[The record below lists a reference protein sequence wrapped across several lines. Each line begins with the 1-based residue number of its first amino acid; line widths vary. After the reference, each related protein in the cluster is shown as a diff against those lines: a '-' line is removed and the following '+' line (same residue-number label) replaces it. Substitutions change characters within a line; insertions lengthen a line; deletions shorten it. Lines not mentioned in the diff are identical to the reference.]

1 MRLQTGRVT
10 KPWEGSVAEHMGT
23 ASEQTTSPSGKVFL
37 SGVMV
42 LTLSTVLVK
51 LIGLFYKIPM
61 LHYLGSEGMGY
72 FNAAYEWYATLCVI
86 STAGLP
92 LAGSMLIA
100 EARAKGSAQAVRL
113 IERRMLGLFFAL
125 GTVGS
130 LVLFFGAG
138 MIARLIGSP
147 DTRYA
152 LMAVAPTLF
161 FSCLSGAYRGY
172 FQGHQNMLPTAIS
185 QVIEALGKLLLGLGF
200 AVFAWRQGAS
210 APMIAAFAML
220 GLGIGV
226 GLSTLYLI
234 VHRRNAKEKGGEMP
248 IPLSL
253 RSPLRRLIG
262 VAVPIT
268 VSSSVLSLTRL
279 LDMTMILRRLQQVGY
294 DAAGANALYGSYTTM
309 AVPIFNLIPSLI
321 TSVSLAVVPALT
333 EAIKTGDRAMQ
344 QSTARTAIRITA
356 LLSLPASL
364 AVAIYSRAILSLL
377 FHDENAS
384 IEVAAPMLSLLA
396 VSIFFSGLIT
406 TTNAMLQAYGH
417 VNAPI
422 GSMLFGALIKLI
434 AAYALIGVPRLHI
447 YGAPISTFLCDSTI
461 VGINMVLI
469 ARNTDVME
477 PLRRALLRPLVV
489 SLIAVG
495 VPGMIYAALVRA
507 GYADIPLFIVA
518 VPVTL
523 LLFGVLCLRS
533 GLIGERELSLIPGL
547 KSARGCRVA
556 AIVRGRTSIEE

>member
-1 MRLQTGRVT
+1 MRLQTGRAT
-10 KPWEGSVAEHMGT
+10 KPWEGSAAEHTCTAREQT
-23 ASEQTTSPSGKVFL
+23 ASSSGKVFL

-100 EARAKGSAQAVRL
+100 EARAKGSTQAVRL

-130 LVLFFGAG
+130 IVLFFGAG

-279 LDMTMILRRLQQVGY
+279 LDMTMILRRLQHVGY

-377 FHDENAS
+377 FRDENAA

-396 VSIFFSGLIT
+396 ISIFFSGLIT
-406 TTNAMLQAYGH
+406 TTNAILQAYGH

-434 AAYALIGVPRLHI
+434 AAYALIGVPQLHI
-447 YGAPISTFLCDSTI
+447 YGAPISTFLCDSAI
-461 VGINMVLI
+461 VGINMTLI

-489 SLIAVG
+489 SLVAVG
-495 VPGMIYAALVRA
+495 VPGMIYAALVRV

-533 GLIGERELSLIPGL
+533 GLIGERELALVPGL
-547 KSARGCRVA
+547 RTVHAHRMIPMQRG
-556 AIVRGRTSIEE
+556 TSIEE

>member
-1 MRLQTGRVT
+1 MMRLHNGRQDAANGQQAYTTGSAT
-10 KPWEGSVAEHMGT
+10 
-23 ASEQTTSPSGKVFL
+23 GKVFL
-37 SGVMV
+37 SGVAV
-42 LTLSTVLVK
+42 LTLSTVVVK

-100 EARAKGSAQAVRL
+100 EARAAGSTRAVRL

-125 GTVGS
+125 GTVGT
-130 LVLFFGAG
+130 LVLFFGASW
-138 MIARLIGSP
+138 IAALIGSP

-200 AVFAWRQGAS
+200 AVFAWHRGAD

-226 GLSTLYLI
+226 GISTLYLI
-234 VHRRNAKEKGGEMP
+234 VHRRNAHEQGGDMP
-248 IPLSL
+248 IPYGL

-279 LDMTMILRRLQQVGY
+279 LDMTMILRRLQYVGY
-294 DAAGANALYGSYTTM
+294 DVTDANALYGSYTTM

-321 TSVSLAVVPALT
+321 TAVSLAVVPALT
-333 EAIKTGDRAMQ
+333 EAIKTGNQSVQ

-377 FHDENAS
+377 FRDESAA
-384 IEVAAPMLSLLA
+384 IEIAAPMLSLLA

-406 TTNAMLQAYGH
+406 TTNAILQAYGH
-417 VNAPI
+417 INAPI
-422 GSMLFGALIKLI
+422 GSMLLGSLMKLVGA
-434 AAYALIGVPRLHI
+434 YVLIGIPRLHI
-447 YGAPISTFLCDSTI
+447 YGAPISTFLCDSTV
-461 VGINMVLI
+461 VGINMLLI
-469 ARNTDVME
+469 ARYTDVME
-477 PLRRALLRPLVV
+477 PLRQALVRPLLV
-489 SLIAVG
+489 SLVAVG
-495 VPGMIYAALVRA
+495 VPGMVYAALVRA
-507 GYADIPLFIVA
+507 GYADIPLFIAA

-523 LLFGVLCLRS
+523 LLFAVLCLRS
-533 GLIGERELSLIPGL
+533 GLVGERELSLIPGL
-547 KSARGCRVA
+547 KVFHGRRMCTARD
-556 AIVRGRTSIEE
+556 RTSIKE